1 MNIKK
6 MYEEILIR
14 LKEIESFP
22 SPQKAKEI
30 FIENG
35 KLLVEIEKEI
45 PLLTPQEAYDLIPFV
60 QKILNAEEKLKDNLK
75 KKMSEIS
82 QKRDHLGNAKVVLK
96 KLKEAYQTPVN
107 PTILNR
113 KT

>member
-6 MYEEILIR
+6 SYEEILIR

-30 FIENG
+30 FIENK
-35 KLLVEIEKEI
+35 KLLVKIEKEI

-60 QKILNAEEKLKDNLK
+60 QKVLNTEEKLKDDLK
-75 KKMSEIS
+75 KKMAEIS

-96 KLKEAYQTPVN
+96 KLKEAYQPTVN
-107 PTILNR
+107 STILNQ

>member
-30 FIENG
+30 FMENK

-60 QKILNAEEKLKDNLK
+60 QKILNAEGKLKDEFK
-75 KKMSEIS
+75 KKMTEIL
-82 QKRDHLGNAKVVLK
+82 QKKEHLGNAKVVLK